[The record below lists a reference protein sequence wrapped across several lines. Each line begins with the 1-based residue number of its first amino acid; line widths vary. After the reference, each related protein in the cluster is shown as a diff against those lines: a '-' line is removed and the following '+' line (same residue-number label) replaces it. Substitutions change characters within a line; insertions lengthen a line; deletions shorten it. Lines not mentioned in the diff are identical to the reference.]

1 MITKF
6 KSIIDDYKL
15 LLRCLPTMVT
25 VIFVLSV
32 VLMNLMANKI
42 IFQISDIAAG
52 DGGFLLSWIPF
63 LCMDSVTKRY
73 GARASI
79 MLNILGAVIN
89 IACVLL
95 FSAIA
100 ALPGNGEDFSAFNY
114 IFGGVWFIVLGSM
127 VAYVA
132 SGVVNSLLNAA
143 IGKLFK
149 KNPDGKL
156 AYFSRAYIS
165 TFIGQSLDN
174 FLFAFIVYY
183 IFAPIYWGWGFT
195 LTICIGAALCGGIME
210 LFMET
215 LFSPIGYAM
224 CKKWDEADVGT
235 DWIKKYGSELR

>member
-1 MITKF
+1 MKF
-6 KSIIDDYKL
+6 KIDSIIADYKL
-15 LLRCLPTMVT
+15 LLRSVPTMIT
-25 VIFVLSV
+25 VIFILSV
-32 VLMNLMANKI
+32 VLMNLMANKV

-79 MLNILGAVIN
+79 MLNILGAVVN
-89 IACVLL
+89 ICCVVI
-95 FSAIA
+95 FSIIA

-127 VAYVA
+127 VAYVI
-132 SGVVNSLLNAA
+132 SGIVNSLLNAA
-143 IGKLFK
+143 IGRLFK

-165 TFIGQSLDN
+165 TFVGQSLDN

-195 LTICIGAALCGGIME
+195 LTICVGAAFCGGILE
-210 LFMET
+210 LIMET
-215 LFSPIGYAM
+215 IFSPIGYNM
-224 CKKWDEADVGT
+224 CKKWDEEKIGM
-235 DWIKKYGSELR
+235 DWIEKYGAEI